1 MRKIG
6 GEGQLQACCGNSN
19 PDSARVLECC
29 HWNRP
34 LSIAL
39 PAVHE
44 FSDLIR
50 IAGTRD
56 EFMRHIELALTEA
69 DRELPDKRRRSAAQ
83 HTWEKRVEQLSAIIQ
98 PYLADRRLA
107 AKSG

>member
-1 MRKIG
+1 
-6 GEGQLQACCGNSN
+6 
-19 PDSARVLECC
+19 
-29 HWNRP
+29 
-34 LSIAL
+34 
-39 PAVHE
+39 
-44 FSDLIR
+44 
-50 IAGTRD
+50 
-56 EFMRHIELALTEA
+56 MRHIELALTEA